1 MSNLKD
7 TIVVNGKETKL
18 KVTAYTALL
27 YEDNFKGSC
36 FLKDVEEAT
45 AYYTKRNSNKFP
57 TTLCLK
63 MLWASA
69 KTANEDLESFVNF
82 TKNLSL
88 SDILKNSNTVIDLIW
103 EAIKTSETT
112 EKN

>member
-1 MSNLKD
+1 
-7 TIVVNGKETKL
+7 
-18 KVTAYTALL
+18 
-27 YEDNFKGSC
+27 
-36 FLKDVEEAT
+36 
-45 AYYTKRNSNKFP
+45 
-57 TTLCLK
+57 

-103 EAIKTSETT
+103 ESIKTSETT